1 MSNLV
6 TLRFKRARLVTVT
19 YLSCL
24 ERLTWISAL
33 LLCDIGIYLALV
45 AAKEI

>member
-1 MSNLV
+1 MA
-6 TLRFKRARLVTVT
+6 LRFKRARLMTVP

-24 ERLTWISAL
+24 ERLAWISAF

-45 AAKEI
+45 TAKKI